1 MPGYKSKTQSKKNL
15 KSSNKAKNG
24 GRRRKQTMKK
34 VRRGRKVMRGG
45 VTPYVAT
52 LSNKSNKLYN
62 ILLLDDRITNVGQLE
77 QLIIYNSEKYND
89 SVVKEWYNDLFGTY
103 PPLAMKMDDVRD
115 NIVQKLENKV

>member
-115 NIVQKLENKV
+115 NIAQKLENKV